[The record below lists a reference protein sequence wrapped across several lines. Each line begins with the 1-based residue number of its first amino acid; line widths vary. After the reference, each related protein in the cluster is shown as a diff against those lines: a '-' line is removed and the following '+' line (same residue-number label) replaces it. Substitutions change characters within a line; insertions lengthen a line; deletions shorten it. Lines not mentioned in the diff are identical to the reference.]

1 MCFGVLAFQDPDGT
15 SPADAEPIHHSS
27 SFANPTS
34 SYTLMN
40 GVPSMVTSEV
50 ETSRV
55 ESLYFTKK
63 VHSMMEMDPLL
74 SLLVPP
80 HLGIG
85 TYIDLSQFASL
96 EL

>member
-15 SPADAEPIHHSS
+15 SPADTEPIHHSS

-34 SYTLMN
+34 SYTLTTR
-40 GVPSMVTSEV
+40 VPSMVTCEV
-50 ETSRV
+50 ETSRI
-55 ESLYFTKK
+55 ESLNFIKK

-80 HLGIG
+80 YLGIG
-85 TYIDLSQFASL
+85 TCIDLSRFVSL